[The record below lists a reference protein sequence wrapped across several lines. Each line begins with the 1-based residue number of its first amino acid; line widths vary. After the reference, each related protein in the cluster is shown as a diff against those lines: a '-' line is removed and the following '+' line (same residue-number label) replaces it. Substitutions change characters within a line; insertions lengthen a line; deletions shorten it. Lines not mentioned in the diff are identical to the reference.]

1 MWNYFTAFTGQC
13 TDLRAHVFFALL
25 HFYLIFLRT
34 LTYASARV
42 HKRFRLTGGVRHA
55 CAAAHSVPPWDVS
68 GLSDV
73 RLICNSSP
81 FLPRQTSGCV
91 ELSGRWMGQGR
102 GGKTWEWHNTD
113 CLCDT
118 LAWFYSAAGNPP
130 MCDGWHVWKV
140 NRHVLLW
147 VMCKT
152 RGWSGFSA
160 SLSRFSSLTLCPP
173 LPGAQTLPSPVYRV
187 SITCPSASRMRH
199 VWGLKI
205 KDEAD
210 GCKERE
216 GWGSGGT
223 AGRGWEGGHE
233 GERREDWPAEVMAN
247 KSISAALMS
256 EYCLAG
262 RVSGMKGKKPHQWE
276 IMDTTH
282 KDLKIG
288 CRHTSWRY
296 VCQVFSVSTRAR
308 NTTKSQNR
316 ANEAASEE

>member
-1 MWNYFTAFTGQC
+1 M
-13 TDLRAHVFFALL
+13 RAHACTNSSGWQVVCVTLVSLL
-25 HFYLIFLRT
+25 IQCLHETSRGW
-34 LTYASARV
+34 V
-42 HKRFRLTGGVRHA
+42 
-55 CAAAHSVPPWDVS
+55 
-68 GLSDV
+68 LSDV

-81 FLPRQTSGCV
+81 FLLRQTSGCV

-102 GGKTWEWHNTD
+102 GGKTWERHNTD

-147 VMCKT
+147 VMCETK
-152 RGWSGFSA
+152 GWSGFSA
-160 SLSRFSSLTLCPP
+160 SLSRFSQSSLTLCFP

-216 GWGSGGT
+216 GWGDGRT
-223 AGRGWEGGHE
+223 AGRGWGWG
-233 GERREDWPAEVMAN
+233 
-247 KSISAALMS
+247 
-256 EYCLAG
+256 
-262 RVSGMKGKKPHQWE
+262 GMKGREGRTGLPRRWL
-276 IMDTTH
+276 INPF
-282 KDLKIG
+282 L
-288 CRHTSWRY
+288 WL
-296 VCQVFSVSTRAR
+296 
-308 NTTKSQNR
+308 
-316 ANEAASEE
+316 